1 MVGRAPAAEQWL
13 RQCCS
18 SVSSEGWSLEVG
30 EGAGEVEGDARELT
44 TASIR
49 AKEDR
54 RWVLRVRRRS
64 AAMELPAA
72 VALGLRRAR
81 ARLLGVRVE
90 RGRECERFGSPG
102 RAWAGQGEGA
112 GMGSAW

>member
-1 MVGRAPAAEQWL
+1 
-13 RQCCS
+13 
-18 SVSSEGWSLEVG
+18 
-30 EGAGEVEGDARELT
+30 
-44 TASIR
+44 
-49 AKEDR
+49 
-54 RWVLRVRRRS
+54 
-64 AAMELPAA
+64 MELPAA

-112 GMGSAW
+112 GMSTAERSAAWRCFEGEDELARYEKVSGGIVRRMTGGVDEQ